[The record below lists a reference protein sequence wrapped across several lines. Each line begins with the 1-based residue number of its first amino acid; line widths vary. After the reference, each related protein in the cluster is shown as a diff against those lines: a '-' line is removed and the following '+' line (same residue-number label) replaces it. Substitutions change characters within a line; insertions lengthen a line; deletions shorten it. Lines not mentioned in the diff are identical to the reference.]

1 MKSDR
6 WNFLAKAGILA
17 VAEIVVSMTSAETVR
32 MSDREVFVREAN
44 YDEAKVAPYTLEDP
58 LTFLDGRKVTRET
71 WAERRREMLGQG
83 G

>member
-1 MKSDR
+1 MKTMMTMA
-6 WNFLAKAGILA
+6 LTALA
-17 VAEIVVSMTSAETVR
+17 VGLAGAETVKTL
-32 MSDREVFVREAN
+32 DREVFVREPN